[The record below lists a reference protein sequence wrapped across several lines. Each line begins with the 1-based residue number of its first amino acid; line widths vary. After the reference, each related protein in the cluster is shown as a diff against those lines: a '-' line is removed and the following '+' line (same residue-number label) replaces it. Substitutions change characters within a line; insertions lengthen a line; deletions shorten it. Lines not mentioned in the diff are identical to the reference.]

1 MTVGDD
7 CGSGVQQRGGT
18 ERHIL
23 ACEEVSCQLRVE
35 RRFATLQI
43 CDGDFGEAEFDG
55 RIEFVFGNLAVLE
68 FPNGDRTGRCHL
80 VKALMGSVD
89 HADLAVRRI
98 YGGHDRAHLAISA
111 ADGHM
116 LRACRVG
123 QRTKHVEHAW
133 HAERGANRTDKTHG
147 GVEGACE
154 SECDAAFVADFAHLF
169 RSQIHGQAERF
180 EAVSSAA
187 LG

>member
-1 MTVGDD
+1 MGGGDPLVKQRRGLAGVNGLLRDGVGGFEPVSQACVARHQMTVGDD

-80 VKALMGSVD
+80 VKASWEV
-89 HADLAVRRI
+89 
-98 YGGHDRAHLAISA
+98 
-111 ADGHM
+111 
-116 LRACRVG
+116 
-123 QRTKHVEHAW
+123 
-133 HAERGANRTDKTHG
+133 
-147 GVEGACE
+147 
-154 SECDAAFVADFAHLF
+154 
-169 RSQIHGQAERF
+169 
-180 EAVSSAA
+180 
-187 LG
+187 